1 MIRNRHCLFLAAVL
15 LLSLAGRTQAASSAE
30 QRAFATATNALRDG
44 FYDQAEKFFREFIQQ
59 YSGSS
64 NLVEAFLLQGQAQI
78 EQTNYAGAIELLSLH
93 QKDAGPLADQ
103 YLFWLAEA
111 RFRKVD

>member
-1 MIRNRHCLFLAAVL
+1 MYARPRPVFSVRCKTWIEGNSDANCLFLAAVL

-78 EQTNYAGAIELLSLH
+78 EQTNYAGAIEL
-93 QKDAGPLADQ
+93 
-103 YLFWLAEA
+103 
-111 RFRKVD
+111 